1 MTDNTENL
9 WRDNL
14 EFLRCHA
21 SPNSVRA
28 VEKGAVEVSDLIIGS
43 GESGVPEFS
52 CRRDDDDIVLH
63 SRRHPGQEAAR
74 QVEGCEL
81 AGKTGIVVLGMAGG
95 YHLDALA
102 EQMPSGGI
110 MLIIDLFPGRVA
122 AAMQRLNLSNW
133 EKHGVIP
140 LFIVN
145 TGLETIRREF
155 RQLLKK
161 QPHCD
166 FAFFAH
172 PGLMR
177 LDSRPWQLLTV
188 ELREEI
194 RLETADRIT
203 RAALA
208 DEWLAN
214 AVDALPM
221 TLAGPQIDALTGCF
235 SGGTAL
241 LAAAGPTLTQA
252 LPMLRRMSA
261 HCPVFAVGTA
271 VRPLLAGGIVPD
283 MVVCLDSDRMTVDQI
298 PEAGLETAFLA
309 AAYSTPSS
317 LNSRFP
323 SRTFSYSFSGL
334 KGFNAWLEKGERKPP
349 LLNVGG
355 TVSLTAIDLALL
367 TGCTTVILCGLDLA
381 MSDNGT
387 THAQDSVYDGC
398 RLPPE
403 KLVEVSGNCRDK
415 VLTTRQFSG
424 YIRQM
429 NAYLSDV
436 SAGGKV
442 KFFNATTGGAMLEK
456 TTVVN
461 PEILNDDMVRHRIG
475 NAKAVLA
482 AIYAA
487 EVKRSPALPHW
498 QNYLRQSAVGLKAL
512 NRLAEEA
519 LAIVAAS
526 PQDRSMPQEKM
537 EILTALERE
546 IRRTPE
552 LALLDQ
558 ALESVTLAVYSP
570 GSGSAKDKSACL
582 YHGIAEA
589 AEQLAD
595 RLTTVEEKLCQMI
608 K

>member
-1 MTDNTENL
+1 MTENNENI

-14 EFLRCHA
+14 EFLCCHA

-28 VEKGAVEVSDLIIGS
+28 VEKGAVEGSDLFIGS
-43 GESGVPEFS
+43 GETGLLEFS

-63 SRRHPGQEAAR
+63 SRRHPVQEAAR

-95 YHLDALA
+95 YHIDALT
-102 EQMPSGGI
+102 EQIPSGGI
-110 MLIIDLFPGRVA
+110 VLIIDLFPGRVA
-122 AAMQRLNLSNW
+122 AAMQQLNLSNW
-133 EKHGVIP
+133 EKHGAVP

-145 TGLETIRREF
+145 TEIETIRREF

-177 LDSRPWQLLTV
+177 LDAHPWQELTGQ
-188 ELREEI
+188 LREEI

-203 RAALA
+203 RVALA
-208 DEWLAN
+208 GEWLAN
-214 AVDALPM
+214 AVDSLPM
-221 TLAGPQIDALTGCF
+221 TLTGPQVDALTGCF
-235 SGGTAL
+235 SEGTAL
-241 LAAAGPTLTQA
+241 LAAAGPTLTKS

-271 VRPLLAGGIVPD
+271 VKPLLAAGIVPD
-283 MVVCLDSDRMTVDQI
+283 MVVCLDSDRTTTDQI

-309 AAYSTPSS
+309 AAYSTQPS
-317 LNSRFP
+317 LNTRFP

-334 KGFNAWLEKGERKPP
+334 KGFNAWLEGGERKPP

-381 MSDNGT
+381 MSDDGT

-398 RLPPE
+398 RLAPE
-403 KLVEVSGNCRDK
+403 KLVEVSGNYRDK

-461 PEILNDDMVRHRIG
+461 PEILNDGMVRHRIG

-487 EVKRSPALPHW
+487 EVKRLPELPHW
-498 QNYLRQSAVGLKAL
+498 LNYLRRSMIGLNTL
-512 NRLAEEA
+512 NRLSEEA
-519 LAIVAAS
+519 LAIVTAS
-526 PQDRSMPQEKM
+526 PEDRSMPQEKM

-552 LALLDQ
+552 LVLLDQ
-558 ALESVTLAVYSP
+558 ALESVTLSVYRP
-570 GSGSAKDKSACL
+570 GSGSSKDKSACL

-595 RLTTVEEKLCQMI
+595 RFAAVEEKLCQMI